1 MYTVVNDVHSQLN
14 PTLVD
19 QILEPG
25 SLESVREAIRTARRD
40 GKTISVAGGRH
51 AMGGQQFGAGNVLVD
66 MTARNRV
73 LHFNPTRGLVEVEAG
88 IQWPELMEFLAKTP
102 WGIAQK
108 QTGADR
114 LSVGGA
120 VSANAH
126 GRGLRWP
133 PLVGDVEAF
142 MLLDARAELH
152 RGSRQE
158 NRELF
163 SLAIGGYGLFGVIT
177 SVTLRLRPR
186 QKVERLVE
194 LGCIDDLVPAFERR
208 IKDGFLYGDFQ
219 FATNP
224 DSPDFLRRGVFSC
237 YRPVAPQ
244 VPLTEEPKE
253 LSESDWQSLIYLA
266 HADKTRAFERYTA
279 FYLETSGQVYWAD
292 THQLGVYLD
301 DYHSALDRRLG
312 SHCPATEVI
321 TEVYVPRAALAEFLA
336 EVRQDFRSNGVDL
349 IYGTIRLIE
358 PDRETFL
365 AWARQDYACIVF
377 NLHTVHSPAGMA
389 HSAAAFRRLID
400 MAIRRDGSYYLTYHR
415 HATREQVEACYPQ
428 FSEFLRRKREYD
440 PDETFQSEWYRHHR
454 CIFS

>member
-1 MYTVVNDVHSQLN
+1 MPRVSKLLT
-14 PTLVD
+14 
-19 QILEPG
+19 
-25 SLESVREAIRTARRD
+25 RT
-40 GKTISVAGGRH
+40 GRH
-51 AMGGQQFGAGNVLVD
+51 AMGGQQFGAGTVLVD

-73 LHFNPTRGLVEVEAG
+73 LHFDSARGLVEVEAG
-88 IQWPELMEFLAKTP
+88 IQWPELMEFLTATL

-133 PLVGDVEAF
+133 PFVADVEAF
-142 MLLDARAELH
+142 TLLDAQGEL
-152 RGSRQE
+152 RRCSRQE
-158 NRELF
+158 NSELF
-163 SLAIGGYGLFGVIT
+163 SLAIGGYGLFGVLT

-194 LGCIDDLVPAFERR
+194 IGCLDDLMPAFEQR

-219 FATNP
+219 FASDP
-224 DSPDFLRRGVFSC
+224 DSPDFLRQGVFSC
-237 YRPVAPQ
+237 YRPLLREA
-244 VPLTEEPKE
+244 PLTEDLKE
-253 LSESDWQSLIYLA
+253 LSEADWQSLIYLA
-266 HADKTRAFERYTA
+266 HTDKTQVFERYAA

-301 DYHSALDRRLG
+301 DYHAVLDRRLG
-312 SHCPATEVI
+312 SRCPATEVI
-321 TEVYVPRAALAEFLA
+321 TEVYVPKPALADFMA
-336 EVRQDFRSNGVDL
+336 EARQDSRSTGVDI

-365 AWARQDYACIVF
+365 AWARQDYACVVF
-377 NLHTVHSPAGMA
+377 NLHTVHSPAGLA

-440 PDETFQSEWYRHHR
+440 PDETFQSEWYRHYR